1 MVREEESVAGAV
13 TTVVAAEVEAA
24 EVRTTPVLAPVA
36 ESKAYVPHLA
46 RTCSTMARRLPP
58 IR

>member
-1 MVREEESVAGAV
+1 MVGEEAAVAEAV
-13 TTVVAAEVEAA
+13 ATVAEAEVEAA
-24 EVRTTPVLAPVA
+24 EVRNTPVLAPVA

-46 RTCSTMARRLPP
+46 RTCLTTARRHPP